1 MAMTEYG
8 YRVEVS
14 DGYDEAV
21 VRTRLAL
28 RAEGFSILTEMHVG
42 GLLGPQS
49 GNERQYLIMG
59 AWGPTTSEEPT
70 SDGLQVAVHLPC
82 NLVIQ
87 ESGTSAIVAAL
98 DPTEEVGGEMPDAPQ
113 VAERA
118 QAALGRVLERI
129 GRS

>member
-1 MAMTEYG
+1 MTEYG
-8 YRVEVS
+8 YSVEVP

-42 GLLGPQS
+42 GVLGQEG

-59 AWGPTTSEEPT
+59 AWGPTTSDEPAT
-70 SDGLQVAVHLPC
+70 DGLQVAVHLPC

-87 ESGTSAIVAAL
+87 ESGNSAIVAAL
-98 DPTEEVGGEMPDAPQ
+98 DPAEELGEEAPGAPL

-129 GRS
+129 GHP

>member
-1 MAMTEYG
+1 MTDYG
-8 YRVEVS
+8 YSVEVP

-42 GLLGPQS
+42 GLLGPE
-49 GNERQYLIMG
+49 GGDGRQYLIMG
-59 AWGPTTSEEPT
+59 AWGPTPSDEPPA
-70 SDGLQVAVHLPC
+70 DGLQVAVHLPC
-82 NLVIQ
+82 NLVVQ

-98 DPTEEVGGEMPDAPQ
+98 DPTEELGDEMPNGPQ
-113 VAERA
+113 VAEQA

-129 GRS
+129 GHS